1 MRIRHGT
8 SSMFIQD
15 KKQVIKY
22 LQGRNVNSQRYYH
35 FLRSRR
41 FGLLD
46 DARFSVGGIP
56 YEITHFLSRSEIM
69 GYDIASVNCNFNL
82 EGTDD
87 VAIALVSGDDVICYN
102 TRTQEVYLWQIQNGD
117 GEKIQIA
124 NSLDR
129 FFEIIDN

>member
-8 SSMFIQD
+8 SSLFIQD

-22 LQGRNVNSQRYYH
+22 LQGRNVNNQRYYH

-46 DARFSVGGIP
+46 DTRFSVGGIP

-69 GYDIASVNCNFNL
+69 GYDIASVNRTFNL

-102 TRTQEVYLWQIQNGD
+102 TGTQEVYLWQIQNGD

-124 NSLDR
+124 SSLDR